1 VTDLRATLERTLGD
15 SYTFEREI
23 VGAGMSRVF
32 VAMDRSLGREIIV
45 KVLPP
50 EVAAEL
56 SVERFR
62 REIHL
67 AARLQHPHIVPL
79 LSAGEIDGAPYLTM
93 PFVEG
98 ESLRAKL
105 SRVGE
110 LPVPEAVRI
119 LREVASA
126 LSYAHKHGVA
136 HRDIKP
142 DNVMLTDE
150 FALVTD
156 FGVAKALTESSV
168 GPGAATLTGLGV
180 TLGTPAYMAPE
191 QATADPSIDH
201 RADIYAFGVMAYEML
216 TGSVPFAGRSM
227 QATLAAHAIETPEPI
242 ERRRPAIPHALAALI
257 MRCLD
262 KHPADRPQSAADLLT
277 TLDSIYADHGP
288 STPASA
294 TGPRKMKSMAA
305 VVAVVVVVGTA
316 FYVLATRRGSSA
328 DGAGRAEP
336 VTRLRSVAVLPLANV
351 GGDARDEYF
360 SDGMT
365 DELANAL
372 SKLPGL
378 RVASRTSAYAF
389 KGKKD
394 VDVGEIGKKLHVQAI
409 LEGAVRRSGDRLRV
423 GAQLTNVS
431 DGLAIWSDTYER
443 RTSDIFAVQDD
454 IARAIAAALKLK
466 LGDSAAELAS
476 TSHGTESVDAYD
488 AFLRGRY
495 LWNRRGAANLRRALA
510 YFDESIAKD
519 SRFARAYAGLAITY
533 AILPEYTD
541 SAPRDALAKT
551 RSAATRALALDSSLA
566 EAHTALGLAA
576 VHAWDF
582 RAGEA
587 EFQKAIA
594 LDPQYPTAH
603 QWYGEL
609 LYHTGR
615 LDSSF
620 VEIRRAMTLDPL
632 APIPPLA
639 FGYALTLAGQY
650 GDAIQQFSKADEL
663 APGLGLN
670 RELLA
675 DAHLQMGQ
683 TQKAIDE
690 LEEAARVDTETLLT
704 KGKLCHAYGIAGRT
718 DDARKLLQEIEAR
731 AQKERASWV
740 SRAICHLGLGDR
752 ATALNEMEA
761 AVKDHEIAV
770 FTAYSPLLDKTWDPV
785 RSDPRWDR
793 LLRNANLTDYI
804 PR

>member
-1 VTDLRATLERTLGD
+1 
-15 SYTFEREI
+15 
-23 VGAGMSRVF
+23 MSRVF
-32 VAMDRSLGREIIV
+32 VAMDRNLGRQIIV
-45 KVLPP
+45 KVLSAD
-50 EVAAEL
+50 VGAEL
-56 SVERFR
+56 SVDRFR

-67 AARLQHPHIVPL
+67 AAKLQHPHIVPL
-79 LSAGEIDGAPYLTM
+79 LSAGEVNGAPYFTM

-110 LPVPEAVRI
+110 LSIREAVRI

-126 LSYAHKHGVA
+126 LSYAHRHGVV

-156 FGVAKALTESSV
+156 FGVAKALTESSKA
-168 GPGAATLTGLGV
+168 PGVATLTGLGV

-216 TGSVPFAGRSM
+216 SGSLPFARRST
-227 QATLAAHAIETPEPI
+227 QAMLAAHAIEKPEPI
-242 ERRRPAIPHALAALI
+242 EQRRPAVPHALAAMV
-257 MRCLD
+257 MRCLE
-262 KHPADRPQSAADLLT
+262 KHPADRPQSAAELLP
-277 TLDSIYADHGP
+277 TLDSVHTEHELSASP
-288 STPASA
+288 SA
-294 TGPRKMKSMAA
+294 PRRRRMRIIGAVAA
-305 VVAVVVVVGTA
+305 AIVVVGV
-316 FYVLATRRGSSA
+316 VLYAMATGRGLA
-328 DGAGRAEP
+328 RGGGGGAQP
-336 VTRLRSVAVLPLANV
+336 VAQLRSVAVLPLANV

-389 KGKKD
+389 KGRKD
-394 VDVGEIGKKLHVQAI
+394 VDVGEIGRKLHVQAI

-443 RTSDIFAVQDD
+443 RTSDIFTVQDD
-454 IARAIAAALKLK
+454 IARAIAGALKLK
-466 LGDSAAELAS
+466 LGASAAELSS
-476 TSHGTESVDAYD
+476 TSHGTENVEAYD
-488 AFLRGRY
+488 SFLRGRY
-495 LWNRRGAANLRRALA
+495 FWNHRGAANLRRALA
-510 YFDESIAKD
+510 YFEESIARD
-519 SRFARAYAGLAITY
+519 PRFARAYAGLAITL

-541 SAPRDALAKT
+541 APPREVLAKT
-551 RSAATRALALDSSLA
+551 RSAAARALALDSTLA

-582 RAGEA
+582 RAGEG
-587 EFQKAIA
+587 EYLKAIA
-594 LDPQYPTAH
+594 LDPEYPTAH

-620 VEIRRAMTLDPL
+620 VEIRRAMGLDPL

-650 GDAIQQFSKADEL
+650 GAAIQQFSKADEL

-670 RELLA
+670 RDLIA

-690 LEEAARVDTETLLT
+690 PEEAARLDSETLLT
-704 KGKLCHAYGIAGRT
+704 KGRLCHAYGVAGRT
-718 DDARKLLQEIEAR
+718 DDARKLLQQIEAR
-731 AQKERASWV
+731 AEKERRSWV
-740 SRAICHLGLGDR
+740 PRAICHLGLGDQSV
-752 ATALNEMEA
+752 ALDEMEA
-761 AVKDHEIAV
+761 AVRDHEIAV
-770 FTAYSPLLDKTWDPV
+770 FIAYSPLLDKTWDPV
-785 RSDPRWDR
+785 RGDPRWDR
-793 LLRNANLTDYI
+793 ILRAVNLGDYI
-804 PR
+804 AGARKP